1 MPDERKSPKLF
12 AIWRGEVDLTTGNLF
27 WKIILFTLPVMLSS
41 LMQLLYSTADLLVV
55 GHFGGGAFSMAAV
68 GNNGSL
74 INLMVN
80 TFVAISV
87 GANVVVAKYKGMK
100 DKEKCTKAMNVGML
114 VAVALGIGVA
124 IPGYF
129 LAPYMLQAMQTKQEF
144 IAWATSYLRIY
155 FIGLPFLMIFN
166 FGSAILRALGDSKR
180 PLVALFVCGLLNVG
194 LNFLFVCAFHMNAE
208 GWDVVAVAITTVI
221 SEAIEALLTVV
232 FLMDKHYGYVRLS
245 LRHFVLD
252 KEQLAEVLKNGI
264 PAGLET
270 LIFSITNVAIQTGAN
285 SFFNASVVAG
295 STAADTLEGYIFVIL
310 EAFAVALSSV
320 SAQNYGANNK
330 ENLRKTLLYSFSIIG
345 ALGALLGGTAAIFR
359 TQLISLLVTNS
370 SADGFSYDAAV
381 LAGSQRLMMMGLTYI
396 LCAFMDG
403 YSGYLRG
410 LGHPMAPTIVT
421 FFCACVFRLIY
432 VFALFYHI
440 PFLQNIVWLYAAYP
454 FCWALACIIYTIIL
468 PHFQKK
474 AFADIDARL
483 ALREVPSQA

>member
-1 MPDERKSPKLF
+1 MPDERKSAKLF

-55 GHFGGGAFSMAAV
+55 GHFGGGAYSMAAV

-100 DKEKCTKAMNVGML
+100 DKEKCTKAMNVSMV
-114 VAVALGIGVA
+114 VALALGIGVA

-129 LAPYMLQAMQTKQEF
+129 LAPYMLSAMQTKQEF
-144 IAWATSYLRIY
+144 IAWATSYLQIY

-180 PLVALFVCGLLNVG
+180 PLVALFICGLLNIG
-194 LNFLFVCAFHMNAE
+194 LNFLFVIGFKMN
-208 GWDVVAVAITTVI
+208 GNGLDVSAVAITTVI

-232 FLMDKHYGYVRLS
+232 FLMDKHYGYVRLT
-245 LRHFVLD
+245 LRHFVVD
-252 KEQLAEVLKNGI
+252 KTEFLEVLKNGI

-270 LIFSITNVAIQTGAN
+270 LIFSITNVAISTGAN
-285 SFFNASVVAG
+285 SFFDASVVAG
-295 STAADTLEGYIFVIL
+295 STASDTLEGYIFVVL

-330 ENLRKTLLYSFSIIG
+330 ENLRKTLIYSFAIIG
-345 ALGALLGGTAAIFR
+345 GLGAILGGIAAIWR
-359 TQLISLLVTNS
+359 VQLISLLVTDS
-370 SADGFSYDAAV
+370 GQAGFSYDVAV
-381 LAGSQRLMMMGLTYI
+381 TAGSQRLMMMGLTYI
-396 LCAFMDG
+396 LCSFMDG

-410 LGHPMAPTIVT
+410 LGHPIAPTIVT
-421 FFCACVFRLIY
+421 FFCACVFRLFYIW
-432 VFALFYHI
+432 VLFYHI

-454 FCWALACIIYTIIL
+454 FCWALATLIYTLIL

-474 AFADIDARL
+474 AFADIDTRL
-483 ALREVPSQA
+483 ALREVPTQA